1 MKPIPLEW
9 ARRVALCLFAFTA
22 ACDWLIG
29 TPAPQ
34 TARVAVGGDAGVQ
47 VTLLASTEFLASP
60 VRGVDSTRVELLAAD
75 TLQRTVPFDTIYDIS
90 EVQRV
95 FVRVLAVASADAM
108 LRLQV
113 RVDGEEK
120 YDQTGTLLERTLQ
133 FLYFFNKL
141 ATDEVLRI

>member
-1 MKPIPLEW
+1 MKSMLRWPGP
-9 ARRVALCLFAFTA
+9 VALCLLVFATG
-22 ACDWLIG
+22 CDWLIG

-60 VRGVDSTRVELLAAD
+60 VQGVDSTRVELLAAD

-95 FVRVLAVASADAM
+95 FVRVLGADSPEAS

-113 RVDGEEK
+113 QVDGEEK
-120 YDQTGTLLERTLQ
+120 YDQTGTLPERTLQ

-141 ATDEVLRI
+141 ATDEVLRF